1 LSRNLNNNI
10 EFTLGAGD
18 KDAPLPMDKAPF
30 GGLRRLL
37 LRSINDNQ
45 RLILTHVEQS
55 TGRITPFLQE
65 LSSIYGIPLSTLKFN
80 AKILKDLNLI
90 TYPTASM
97 RNEVEVSKLGQLVLS
112 IIDETSLQEDVQSSE
127 LGQLDMEHPGYH
139 YEIVTERW
147 YPGQAHTGGGGG
159 RE

>member
-1 LSRNLNNNI
+1 MSRNLNNNI
-10 EFTLGAGD
+10 EFTWGAGD

-30 GGLRRLL
+30 EGLRRLL

-45 RLILTHVEQS
+45 RLILTHVAQS

-97 RNEVEVSKLGQLVLS
+97 QKEVELSKLGQLVLS
-112 IIDETSLQEDVQSSE
+112 IIEETPFHEDVQSSE
-127 LGQLDMEHPGYH
+127 LGQLDMEHTRY
-139 YEIVTERW
+139 YREKVTERW
-147 YPGQAHTGGGGG
+147 YPGQAHTGVGGG